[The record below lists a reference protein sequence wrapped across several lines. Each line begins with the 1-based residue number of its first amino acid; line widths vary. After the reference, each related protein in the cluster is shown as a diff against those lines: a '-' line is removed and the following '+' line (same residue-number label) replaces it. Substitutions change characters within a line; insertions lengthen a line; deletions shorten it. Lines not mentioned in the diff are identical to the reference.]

1 MIGTKDMIV
10 YNLIRLFIVLVLV
23 CYVKPMDEG
32 KFRSPKIW

>member
-10 YNLIRLFIVLVLV
+10 YNLMRLLVILLLV

-32 KFRSPKIW
+32 KSRSP